1 MSQNGSGPTS
11 TAVVEDEAR
20 KSDQLASEIDSEKN
34 TTANANQAQLISAI
48 QAHIAAGDKLA
59 SKADDHYISAGQYLA
74 RLKKEHAGNWA
85 EWERAW
91 IDRLPAIEVKP
102 SEQANKKAPLGGPR

>member
-1 MSQNGSGPTS
+1 MTDKETDPASVSATEG
-11 TAVVEDEAR
+11 EAR

-48 QAHIAAGDKLA
+48 KAHIAAGDKLA